1 MSTVAVVWAADVR
14 TPNTDVAAANA
25 VQTCRAAGAG
35 RTGLRAAG
43 ALLAGPRV
51 HPHVRGRHRGCG
63 GGRGGGAQSDV
74 TLDGA
79 TELDQVRV
87 SGPRGEGEDGG
98 GRAGRGGSPRPAIG

>member
-51 HPHVRGRHRGCG
+51 DPHFRGRRRGG
-63 GGRGGGAQSDV
+63 GSGRGGRAPSDV
-74 TLDGA
+74 PLDGA
-79 TELDQVRV
+79 TELDQGR
-87 SGPRGEGEDGG
+87 GPRP
-98 GRAGRGGSPRPAIG
+98 RGGADDRSR